1 MLIFLDID
9 GVVVPAKSWE
19 TPTLLDDGFYEFT
32 PSSIRVLQSISSD
45 DTTIILTTS
54 HKSRYTTNQWVD
66 IFKTRGINIK
76 IERLDDIKNLSRKE
90 EIVNWFNTNT
100 TNDKFVIIDDDKS
113 LNDLP
118 PFLKNNLVLTSS
130 LIGLT
135 DEHLEIINDLFS

>member
-66 IFKTRGINIK
+66 IFKTRGINTK

-90 EIVNWFNTNT
+90 EIINWFNTNT